1 MKTLDQWLAEYS
13 ASHRNTKNKMTHWLG
28 IPLIVFAVFA
38 GLKALPL
45 GSEWLNAVTAAMA
58 LALVYYALLSWRLAL
73 GMAVIF
79 TVIYALILPL
89 AQNTG
94 RWLPVVAMAV
104 FAVGWVLQF
113 IGHAYEGVKPSF
125 FKDMQFL
132 MIGPLW
138 LLADV
143 YRRMQWP
150 MLAAAKL
157 N

>member
-13 ASHRNTKNKMTHWLG
+13 ASHRSAKNKITHWLG

-38 GLKALPL
+38 GLKAVPL
-45 GSEWLNAVTAAMA
+45 ASEWLNATTAAMV
-58 LALVYYALLSWRLAL
+58 LALVYYTLLSWRLAL
-73 GMAVIF
+73 GMAAVF
-79 TVIYALILPL
+79 AVIYALILPL
-89 AQNTG
+89 EQASG
-94 RWLPVVAMAV
+94 RWLPAVAMAV
-104 FAVGWVLQF
+104 FAAGWVLQF
-113 IGHAYEGVKPSF
+113 IGHAYEGMKPSF

-150 MLAAAKL
+150 MLPAARQA
-157 N
+157 